1 MDESSHQAEMS
12 YDLGMQ
18 YYELIKSQT
27 DVKISASALV
37 AAPIP
42 YRDDNRYIWDY
53 EELDWISEGNDYVP
67 ASQRQVRRKANIMEM
82 YNELDVET
90 AGDDAQEIWTL
101 ETEYF
106 PDELDGVS
114 LNEIEGKEPVSE
126 PFHYNEWDYQLQLYR
141 PNWATLYERKLRKG
155 DFESINKILKEH
167 IPIANQLKN
176 AIDQMQ
182 PQGLVKLKKHQEG
195 SDLDLDSCVSALAD
209 IRSGT
214 IPTDRIYVKKV
225 QHIRDVSVNLLMDLS
240 ESTNDMVVGSDKTIL
255 QLMKEATSLL
265 SWSIDKI

>member
-1 MDESSHQAEMS
+1 MKESGNSSEMS
-12 YDLGMQ
+12 FDLGMQ
-18 YYELIKSQT
+18 YYELIKSET

-141 PNWATLYERKLRKG
+141 PNWATLIRKKAKKR
-155 DFESINKILKEH
+155 
-167 IPIANQLKN
+167 QL
-176 AIDQMQ
+176 
-182 PQGLVKLKKHQEG
+182 
-195 SDLDLDSCVSALAD
+195 
-209 IRSGT
+209 
-214 IPTDRIYVKKV
+214 
-225 QHIRDVSVNLLMDLS
+225 
-240 ESTNDMVVGSDKTIL
+240 
-255 QLMKEATSLL
+255 
-265 SWSIDKI
+265 